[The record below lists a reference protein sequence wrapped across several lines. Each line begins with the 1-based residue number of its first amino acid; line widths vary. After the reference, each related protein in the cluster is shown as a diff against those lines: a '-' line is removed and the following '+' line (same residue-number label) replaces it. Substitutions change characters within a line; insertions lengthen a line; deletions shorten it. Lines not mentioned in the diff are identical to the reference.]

1 MKKYIYIYLC
11 IICII
16 YIHISIHIHRYVYV
30 YISQCIPMNFLKV
43 YPRSSRSLRR
53 WLGLA
58 PGRGRTWPSQRADA
72 TASEAGT
79 ARRGRTVAT
88 SCAPWDW
95 VIYAISRIIFT
106 YRISYGDST
115 YIYIYI
121 YNIYIYIYTDYCVY
135 IYWLVVW
142 NICYFSIL
150 GIIIPTD
157 ELIFFRGDRW
167 EISWFGMVHSWCIMG

>member
-1 MKKYIYIYLC
+1 MYHMYN
-11 IICII
+11 I

-121 YNIYIYIYTDYCVY
+121 YNIYIYWLLCIY
-135 IYWLVVW
+135 ILVGGLEHLL
-142 NICYFSIL
+142 FFHL
-150 GIIIPTD
+150 GNNHPNWRTH
-157 ELIFFRGDRW
+157 IFPRG
-167 EISWFGMVHSWCIMG
+167 